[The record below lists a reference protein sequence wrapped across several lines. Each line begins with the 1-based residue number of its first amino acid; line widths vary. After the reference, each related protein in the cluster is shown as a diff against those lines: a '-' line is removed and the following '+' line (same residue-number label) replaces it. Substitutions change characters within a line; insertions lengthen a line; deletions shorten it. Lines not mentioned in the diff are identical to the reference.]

1 MLVAIYIRV
10 SDESQVEGYSLEAQ
24 ERLCRA
30 FCTERGFNVAGVYI
44 EEGVSGR
51 HDRRPSFQRL
61 LNDIKQQRISIRAL
75 IIMDLDRFM
84 RNLRLQL
91 NVKADLDALG
101 VRLISLNDDIDTS
114 TPEGIIH
121 FQMKGMLA
129 EWFSNQ
135 LGRKVLMGIREK
147 VQQGRWHGP
156 MPVGYQKG
164 ADGILEPSPDA
175 EAVRL
180 AFQLYATGR
189 YSYLAVARELNALG
203 WRIYNV
209 QTKTRGLYNKW
220 NLEVILKNPVYRG
233 FVKLNDQLLPGSHP
247 ALIDEA
253 TWNKVRAI
261 VTHNVTR
268 HGSAL
273 RRSWST
279 GGGML
284 TEIAYCEHCNGRMT
298 YQPSTSKSGRRY
310 GYYRCGGNDRL
321 TCKASGVRTDIV
333 EAQMLDVMRRLAL
346 PPEWRAEI
354 IAQAEAS
361 LHPNGAEAEE
371 RTKLEA
377 RKKRLARLYTDGL
390 LTEAEYAE
398 EVRTIQELMATLES
412 PFVDELDVRGAAAY
426 LADLPALLAA
436 SPIPEQRGILRGVFD
451 RVWVT
456 AHSICAIMPNRLYLP
471 LASAAAKVCIP
482 GGPGGHTPITPV
494 LGLFLSVLS
503 A

>member
-10 SDESQVEGYSLEAQ
+10 SDESQIEGYSLEAQ
-24 ERLCRA
+24 ERQCRA
-30 FCTERGFNVAGVYI
+30 FCAERGFNVAGVYI

-61 LNDIKQQRISIRAL
+61 LNDIKQQRIRIRAL

-91 NVKADLDALG
+91 NVKAELDALG

-135 LGRKVLMGIREK
+135 LGRKVVMGIREK

-180 AFQLYATGR
+180 AFRLYATGR
-189 YSYLAVARELNALG
+189 YSYLAVARELNARG

-209 QTKTRGLYNKW
+209 QTQTRGLYNKW

-233 FVKLNDQLLPGSHP
+233 FVKFNDQLLPGIHP
-247 ALIDEA
+247 PLIDEE

-261 VTHNVTR
+261 VALHAAK
-268 HGSAL
+268 HGQVSV
-273 RRSWST
+273 RIRSMS
-279 GGGML
+279 GGML
-284 TEIAYCEHCNGRMT
+284 TEIVYCEHCNSPMT
-298 YQPSTSKSGRRY
+298 YHPSTSKSGRRY
-310 GYYRCGGNDRL
+310 GYYRCSGNDRL
-321 TCKASGVRTDIV
+321 TCKAGGVRTDKV
-333 EAQMLDVMRRLAL
+333 EAQMLDVMRLLAL
-346 PPEWRAEI
+346 PPEWRAEVVR
-354 IAQAEAS
+354 QAEAM
-361 LHPNGAEAEE
+361 LHPKRVDDEQ
-371 RTKLEA
+371 RTQLEA
-377 RKKRLARLYTDGL
+377 RKKRLARLYADGL
-390 LTEAEYAE
+390 LSETEYAAE
-398 EVRTIQELMATLES
+398 ARAIQELMVTLES
-412 PFVDELDVRGAAAY
+412 PFVEDVDLRTAAAL
-426 LADLPALLAA
+426 LADMPALLAA
-436 SPIPEQRGILRGVFD
+436 SPLAEQRGILRGVFD
-451 RVWVT
+451 RIWLA
-456 AHSICAIMPNRLYLP
+456 AHTITAIMPNRLYLP
-471 LASAAAKVCIP
+471 LASAAAEVCIS
-482 GGPGGHTPITPV
+482 GGPGGDRTHDTRLKRP
-494 LGLFLSVLS
+494 LLYH
-503 A
+503 

>member
-10 SDESQVEGYSLEAQ
+10 SAESQVDGYSLEAQ
-24 ERLCRA
+24 ERLCRT

-61 LNDIKQQRISIRAL
+61 LNDIKQQRVGVRAL

-91 NVKADLDALG
+91 NVKAELDALG

-135 LGRKVLMGIREK
+135 LGRKVIMGIREK

-164 ADGILEPSPDA
+164 ADGILERSPDA
-175 EAVRL
+175 EAVQL

-189 YSYLAVARELNALG
+189 YSYLAVARELNARG

-233 FVKLNDQLLPGSHP
+233 FVKFNEQLLPGSHP

-253 TWNKVRAI
+253 TWDKVRSI
-261 VTHNVTR
+261 VTYHAAQQGHAR
-268 HGSAL
+268 L
-273 RRSWST
+273 RSHS

-284 TEIAYCEHCNGRMT
+284 TEIAYCEHCNSRMT
-298 YQPSTSKSGRRY
+298 YQPSTSKNGRRY
-310 GYYRCGGNDRL
+310 GYYRCSGNDRL

-333 EAQMLDVMRRLAL
+333 EAQMLEVMRLLAL
-346 PPEWRAEI
+346 PPEWRAEVI
-354 IAQAEAS
+354 RQAEAM
-361 LHPNGAEAEE
+361 LHPHRADQDQ
-371 RTKLEA
+371 RTQLDA
-377 RKKRLARLYTDGL
+377 RKKRLVRLYTDGL
-390 LTEAEYAE
+390 MTETEYAV
-398 EVRTIQELMATLES
+398 EVRAIQELMSTLES
-412 PFVDELDVRGAAAY
+412 PFVEDLDLRTAANF
-426 LADLPALLAA
+426 LADMPALLAA

-451 RVWVT
+451 RVWVA
-456 AHSICAIMPNRLYLP
+456 AHTISAIMPNRLYLP
-471 LASAAAKVCIP
+471 LASATAEVCIS
-482 GGPGGHTPITPV
+482 GGPGGDRTAVPTRRIPSCCPAV
-494 LGLFLSVLS
+494 
-503 A
+503 